1 MEEGLAWWLQY
12 LRIFALNSPFGMP
25 VKFTIGVTAH
35 DGEHVARHWR
45 QEPYDVVD
53 AYGIPCRQVQTEDKL
68 IAVEWRIEKPDPN
81 RAAGPSTWGGGM
93 PARKTAG

>member
-1 MEEGLAWWLQY
+1 MEEGLTWWLQY

-35 DGEHVARHWR
+35 DGELVARHWQ

-53 AYGIPCRQVQTEDKL
+53 AYGIPCKQVQTEDKL
-68 IAVEWRIEKPDPN
+68 IAVEWRVEEANQDFISRRSTEPGK
-81 RAAGPSTWGGGM
+81 RAG
-93 PARKTAG
+93 